1 MQADYEV
8 SFKKKKKRK
17 PKVKAKATS
26 KTLPPNFLTV
36 FEKEARLE
44 AQKQI
49 RQFAEEIAEEAR
61 DIIKEQRYDW
71 VPLDPDYLASKIKK
85 GLDPR
90 TLIATGDYLDHIGTY
105 EKDGKIFVGP
115 LPGTHKPSG
124 LTYVHLARIHEYGT
138 ETIPARPLW
147 RPLFSVALRRNEKLR
162 KKYAAA
168 RKKALREAIKR
179 KSKKKVKRSS

>member
-1 MQADYEV
+1 M

-44 AQKQI
+44 AQRQT

-61 DIIKEQRYDW
+61 NIIIEQRYNW
-71 VPLDPDYLASKIKK
+71 APLDPDYLDWKIKK

-90 TLIATGDYLDHIGTY
+90 ILIATRDYLEHIGTY
-105 EKDGKIFVGP
+105 EQDGKIFVGP

-124 LTYVHLARIHEYGT
+124 VPYVKLARWFEYGT
-138 ETIPARPLW
+138 ETMPARPLW
-147 RPLFSVALRRNEKLR
+147 RPLFSVALRRNKKLK

-168 RKKALREAIKR
+168 RKKALREVVKR
-179 KSKKKVKRSS
+179 RSKKKVKKA